1 MLANRANDRDDRAMR
16 DVKLT
21 RGIMKNA
28 NGSCLA
34 EFGDTRVLCTATIED
49 RAPAWRKGS
58 GKGWLTA
65 EYAMLPAAG
74 NKRTRRETNGRNGR
88 SMEIERLIGR
98 SLRNVCDLNSMGG
111 EVTMTFDCD
120 VLQGDGGTRTASVT
134 GGFAAL
140 ALACRRLVEDGD
152 IGRMPIRHY
161 VAGVSAGIVAETPM
175 LDLQYSEDSRAQV
188 DLNCIMN
195 ELGEII
201 EIQGTGEGRAF
212 SLQEQQALVEL
223 CAKGNRE
230 LIRKQKEL
238 LGDILR

>member
-1 MLANRANDRDDRAMR
+1 MIRTDRRAPME
-16 DVKLT
+16 T
-21 RGIMKNA
+21 RPCVIQPGFVETA
-28 NGSCLA
+28 AGSCLSST
-34 EFGDTRVLCTATIED
+34 GKTRVICTASVEESVPPFLRD
-49 RAPAWRKGS
+49 KGQ
-58 GKGWLTA
+58 GWVTA
-65 EYAMLPAAG
+65 EYAMLPASTG
-74 NKRTRRETNGRNGR
+74 RRKARDGIKKDGR
-88 SMEIERLIGR
+88 SVEIQRLIGR
-98 SLRNVCDLNSMGG
+98 SLRQAVDMTKLG
-111 EVTMTFDCD
+111 ERTITIDCD

-140 ALACRRLVEDGD
+140 ALACRRLVERGD
-152 IGRMPIRHY
+152 LRRMPIRHY

-212 SLQEQQALVEL
+212 TLKEQQALVEL

-238 LGDILR
+238 LGEIL

>member
-1 MLANRANDRDDRAMR
+1 M
-16 DVKLT
+16 
-21 RGIMKNA
+21 
-28 NGSCLA
+28 
-34 EFGDTRVLCTATIED
+34 
-49 RAPAWRKGS
+49 
-58 GKGWLTA
+58 
-65 EYAMLPAAG
+65 
-74 NKRTRRETNGRNGR
+74 
-88 SMEIERLIGR
+88 
-98 SLRNVCDLNSMGG
+98 
-111 EVTMTFDCD
+111 
-120 VLQGDGGTRTASVT
+120 LQGDGGTRTASVT

-140 ALACRRLVEDGD
+140 ALACRRLVERGD

-212 SLQEQQALVEL
+212 SLKEQQELVEL
-223 CAKGNRE
+223 CARGNRE